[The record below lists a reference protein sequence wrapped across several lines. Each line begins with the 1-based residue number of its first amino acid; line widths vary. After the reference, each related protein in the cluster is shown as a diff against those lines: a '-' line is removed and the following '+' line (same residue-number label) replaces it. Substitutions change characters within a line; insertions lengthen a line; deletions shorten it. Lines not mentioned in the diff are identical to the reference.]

1 VPTVQIV
8 TSMDCEKLPRD
19 RRICCNLDE
28 VSPVIFFLLAE
39 RFRARASLN
48 MWAKAKGMTAA
59 SVPIRVRVSN
69 PPPLASSTNDRCSII
84 AVNTP
89 PVQTH
94 PELHDPGVRTATTHS
109 TPGTSR
115 IFPMRRRDVSPAD
128 KGDALARNRTRSRA
142 SFRST
147 ARSALMSWLPRSS
160 HLVSAACWT
169 SEGPRSPSV
178 ARAPAHD
185 L

>member
-1 VPTVQIV
+1 MPTVQIV
-8 TSMDCEKLPRD
+8 TSMDCEKLPRN

-69 PPPLASSTNDRCSII
+69 PPPLASSTNDHCSII

-94 PELHDPGVRTATTHS
+94 PELHDPVCVLQPPTQRPAPRGY
-109 TPGTSR
+109 SR
-115 IFPMRRRDVSPAD
+115 CDDGMCRLPTKEMHWPAIELEAGRVSV
-128 KGDALARNRTRSRA
+128 L
-142 SFRST
+142 
-147 ARSALMSWLPRSS
+147 LL
-160 HLVSAACWT
+160 
-169 SEGPRSPSV
+169 
-178 ARAPAHD
+178 D
-185 L
+185 LH